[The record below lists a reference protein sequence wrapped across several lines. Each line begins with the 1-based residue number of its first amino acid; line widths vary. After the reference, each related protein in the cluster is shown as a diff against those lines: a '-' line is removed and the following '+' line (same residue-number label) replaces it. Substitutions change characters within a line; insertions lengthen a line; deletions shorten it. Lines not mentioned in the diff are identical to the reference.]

1 MSIKYECLNIGSKQ
15 PEMLAKY
22 YEAIGIPLYFPF
34 GCYDGFHIGSEKEG
48 YVCVWDENKWGK
60 STAGYVTLVFKVD
73 DLQKTYESLIE
84 KGISATPLYSL
95 TDVSAKTPYSIIISF
110 YAFVFIFDSKQIV
123 STCGVLGNISIHLT
137 FSTLYP

>member
-84 KGISATPLYSL
+84 KGISATPPQTTAWGGVELL
-95 TDVSAKTPYSIIISF
+95 LEDPDGNKII
-110 YAFVFIFDSKQIV
+110 
-123 STCGVLGNISIHLT
+123 LL
-137 FSTLYP
+137 